1 MMMKKTTLSVM
12 VAACFVSTGAMA
24 EEGKLLAPVVVTAT
38 RVEQDSF
45 DLPMSIDKVEKKDIQ
60 DGQPRITLSESLIRI
75 PGITAQNRYQYS
87 SDPQISS
94 RGFGARSSFG
104 VRGIRLY
111 VDGIPLTMPDGT
123 GTPGNVDLGSIAGI
137 EVMRGPFSAMY
148 GNSSGGVI
156 QVFTDTPPATP
167 EIGVDYYAGSFGTQR
182 TEVRAAGTKA
192 NVDYMISTSE
202 LSSDGFR
209 KQSASEKQQ
218 ATIRLGVKLADDTK
232 LTTLINWID
241 QYAQDPGG
249 LKRTGT
255 STNPGA
261 FSGVIDWTGANKGAV
276 DSNARSYK
284 GNTQIG
290 FNLEKT
296 IDTNNTLNLITYAG
310 QRTSDGYIAAPA
322 GGSFTTGRLSQIAR
336 DFYGVDLRMTNK
348 GQWLSKPYVLTY
360 GVNAG
365 FMEDARKD
373 FGTNYVGGVSTI
385 TSTNRN
391 ETQKASNFDQ
401 YAQGTYSFAERW
413 DLHAGVRHSSI
424 KMNINDPLNSNNG
437 KMDYDK
443 TIPVAGILFKALPT
457 LNFYANVGKGF
468 EAPTLIESTYSS
480 TTSAN
485 GTNTSLKPSTST
497 NIELGSKWIVSDRTR
512 VNFAVFDISTK
523 DEIVISGAG
532 TYTVYGNAGNT
543 SRTGAEISAEH
554 LLPRNVSLYAAYT
567 LLDAKYG
574 AGTSIN
580 SADVSGKKLPGTYK
594 SQIYAEAA
602 WRYQPAGFSAAI
614 EGRYNSK
621 VYVNDINNDAAPSY
635 VIVNLRGSFQQT
647 AGQWRVTEYARIENL
662 LNERYISSVKV
673 NDSQSRF
680 FESAPGRNYI
690 VGVKAN
696 YAF

>member
-24 EEGKLLAPVVVTAT
+24 DEGKLLAPVVVTAT

-45 DLPMSIDKVEKKDIQ
+45 DLPMSIDRVEKKDIQ
-60 DGQPRITLSESLIRI
+60 DGQPRITLSESLVRI

-111 VDGIPLTMPDGT
+111 VDGIPLTMPDGS
-123 GTPGNVDLGSIAGI
+123 GTPGNVDLGSIGGI

-167 EIGVDYYAGSFGTQR
+167 EIGVDYYAGSFGTER
-182 TEVRAAGTKA
+182 KEVRAAGTKS
-192 NVDYMISTSE
+192 NVDYMISISE
-202 LSSDGFR
+202 LTSDGFR
-209 KQSASEKQQ
+209 NQSASDKKQ
-218 ATIRLGVKLADDTK
+218 ATVRLGVKLADDTK

-249 LKRTGT
+249 LKRVGT

-261 FSGVIDWTGANKGAV
+261 FSGVINWTGANKGAV
-276 DSNARSYK
+276 DANARSYK

-322 GGSFTTGRLSQIAR
+322 IPVYTTGRLSQIAR

-348 GQWLSKPYVLTY
+348 GQLLSKPYLLTY

-365 FMEDARKD
+365 YMEDARKD
-373 FGTNYVGGVSTI
+373 FSTNYVGGASII

-391 ETQKASNFDQ
+391 EIQKASNFDQ
-401 YAQGTYSFAERW
+401 YAQGTYSVAERW

-443 TIPVAGILFKALPT
+443 TIPVAGIIFKALPT
-457 LNFYANVGKGF
+457 LNFYANFGKGF

-480 TTSAN
+480 TSSAS

-497 NIELGSKWIVSDRTR
+497 NIELGSKWMVSDRTR
-512 VNFAVFDISTK
+512 VNFAAFDISTK
-523 DEIVISGAG
+523 NEIVISGAG
-532 TYTVYGNAGNT
+532 T
-543 SRTGAEISAEH
+543 
-554 LLPRNVSLYAAYT
+554 
-567 LLDAKYG
+567 
-574 AGTSIN
+574 
-580 SADVSGKKLPGTYK
+580 
-594 SQIYAEAA
+594 
-602 WRYQPAGFSAAI
+602 
-614 EGRYNSK
+614 
-621 VYVNDINNDAAPSY
+621 
-635 VIVNLRGSFQQT
+635 
-647 AGQWRVTEYARIENL
+647 
-662 LNERYISSVKV
+662 
-673 NDSQSRF
+673 
-680 FESAPGRNYI
+680 
-690 VGVKAN
+690 
-696 YAF
+696 